1 MRIAI
6 RTDAAMALGSGH
18 VMRCLALADGLH
30 ARGAR
35 LTFLCAALAPSLE
48 QLIRAHGHE
57 VIRLP
62 AGPALA
68 TEASW
73 PLQAQGA
80 DAQACLQALGG
91 SPAWDWLVVDHYG
104 LGPPWETAMRAATHR
119 LLAIDDLARAHDCDV
134 LLDVNHFEHA
144 QARYQGR
151 LPAAAVVL
159 TGPRYALLRPDFES
173 HRRDVQPRSGPVRRL
188 LILLG
193 GMDADN
199 VTGRAIEAIDC
210 LPQARDI
217 DVDVVIGAAHPA
229 RALLESLAA
238 SRPRLYLH
246 VQSNEIAALCARA
259 DLAIGAGGGTTWER
273 CCLGLPTLALCLAP
287 NQREVLAAGAHAGFL
302 YVPDGESI
310 DAATLAVHL
319 QALVDSS
326 ALRSLLSRMGMA
338 LVDGQGVSRVASLM
352 WRQAVKVRPATASDS
367 GALWAWR
374 NVPRVRL
381 ASRDSSPISAES
393 HHAWFTRALAAPD
406 RILLVGERDGK
417 PVGVVRFDLSAQ
429 ACTEVSIYLMPED
442 HARGSGSALLAAAEA
457 WLAREH
463 PQAPSLVAH
472 VMGDNTASHQL
483 FERAGYARATTCYS
497 KELPPWNP
505 QTASA

>member
-1 MRIAI
+1 MAECHHRSENTDKLNNVALFDGRIAAHCPAHPTFFDCRLI
-6 RTDAAMALGSGH
+6 AA
-18 VMRCLALADGLH
+18 
-30 ARGAR
+30 
-35 LTFLCAALAPSLE
+35 AA
-48 QLIRAHGHE
+48 
-57 VIRLP
+57 V
-62 AGPALA
+62 PALA

-287 NQREVLAAGAHAGFL
+287 NQREVLAAGAH
-302 YVPDGESI
+302 PDPEDPPRLDPTSARGYW
-310 DAATLAVHL
+310 AAY
-319 QALVDSS
+319 
-326 ALRSLLSRMGMA
+326 
-338 LVDGQGVSRVASLM
+338 
-352 WRQAVKVRPATASDS
+352 P
-367 GALWAWR
+367 
-374 NVPRVRL
+374 
-381 ASRDSSPISAES
+381 
-393 HHAWFTRALAAPD
+393 
-406 RILLVGERDGK
+406 
-417 PVGVVRFDLSAQ
+417 VRF
-429 ACTEVSIYLMPED
+429 
-442 HARGSGSALLAAAEA
+442 
-457 WLAREH
+457 
-463 PQAPSLVAH
+463 
-472 VMGDNTASHQL
+472 
-483 FERAGYARATTCYS
+483 
-497 KELPPWNP
+497 
-505 QTASA
+505 